1 MNTILNFLKKNKF
14 TLLLS
19 SFIIILLLIESKV
32 HGDLD
37 IFIGA
42 SKDLFSGGNIY
53 HILYHEWYHYYYDVL
68 FALLI
73 SPLQFVPIYW
83 ANFIWLLF
91 NIYFTYRIWK
101 IILFYVP
108 IDVLSKKKRRILTL
122 VSFAF
127 IFALW
132 HKNIHLTQMTIFILY
147 LCMEGLYQIEN
158 KKPLLGSF
166 LISFGIS
173 VKILPIVL
181 IAYFL
186 YRGNFKVAIS
196 TMFLLVLIL
205 LLPALVIGYDYNLF
219 LLGERLKI
227 INPLNAKHILD
238 VSEISFHSLSSLL
251 SVLLVENAGNSFS
264 LELKRNIAS
273 VNLETLKIVL
283 NVVRAI
289 FILGTL
295 YFVGSLPFRPS
306 KSKLQSFYEL
316 SYILLITPL
325 IFPHQQHYAFFF
337 AFPAITYLVFY
348 YIFIYFDDKSKTGNL
363 KKTYLILYILL
374 IFFLLNS
381 HFILGAYRTIYDHF
395 KTLTYGIILIIPMLA
410 IAKPN
415 NIYQQIVKNEGH

>member
-1 MNTILNFLKKNKF
+1 MNKILNFIKNNKF
-14 TLLLS
+14 TFLLCSLLLP
-19 SFIIILLLIESKV
+19 LLLIESKV
-32 HGDLD
+32 QGDFD
-37 IFIGA
+37 IFISA
-42 SKDLFSGGNIY
+42 SRDLFTGGNIY
-53 HILYHEWYHYYYDVL
+53 QIMYHEWYHYYYDVL

-73 SPLQFVPIYW
+73 SPLQFIPIYW

-101 IILFYVP
+101 IILFYIP
-108 IDVLSKKKRRILTL
+108 IEVLNKKKRQILTI

-147 LCMEGLYQIEN
+147 ISMEGLYQIEN
-158 KKPLLGSF
+158 KKPLLGSC

-181 IAYFL
+181 IAYFV

-196 TMFLLVLIL
+196 IIFFLVLIL

-219 LLGERLKI
+219 LLGERWKI

-251 SVLLVENAGNSFS
+251 SILLVENAGNSFS
-264 LELKRNIAS
+264 LELKRNIAN
-273 VNLETLKIVL
+273 VNLETLKVVL
-283 NVVRAI
+283 NIVRAI

-295 YFVGSLPFRPS
+295 YFIGSLPFRSS

-325 IFPHQQHYAFFF
+325 IFPHQQHYGFFF

-348 YIFIYFDDKSKTGNL
+348 YIFIYFDDKSKSGNL
-363 KKTYLILYILL
+363 KKTCVILYIIL
-374 IFFLLNS
+374 IYFLLNS
-381 HFILGAYRTIYDHF
+381 HFILGAYRTIYDHY
-395 KTLTYGIILIIPMLA
+395 KTLTYGILLIIPMLA
-410 IAKPN
+410 FAKPN
-415 NIYQQIVKNEGH
+415 KIFQQIAKNNGH